1 MQIQLYQVDAF
12 TSEVFSGNPAAVC
25 PLEFWLSDK
34 KMQSIAAENNLSE
47 TAFFV
52 RGENDYEIRWFTPV
66 TEVDLCGH
74 ATLASGFIIFN
85 YLDPTANKIIFQS
98 KSGPLLVH
106 RSENMI
112 RLDFPSQPPRPCV
125 PPKNLIRGLGTQP
138 DEILE
143 SEDFLAVFEN
153 EELIRGLHPDMN
165 LLKGIGLRGVIA
177 TAAATVG
184 GGAVDFV
191 SRCFFPQYGIDE
203 DPVTGSAHC
212 ALTPYWAGRLGKT
225 TLKARQI
232 SNRGGELF
240 CQLQGDRVEISGNA
254 VLYLSGEIQI

>member
-1 MQIQLYQVDAF
+1 MQNPLYQVDAF

-25 PLEFWLSDK
+25 PLESWLDDK
-34 KMQSIAAENNLSE
+34 NMQSIATENNLSE

-52 RGENDYEIRWFTPV
+52 RGECDYEIRWFTPV
-66 TEVDLCGH
+66 AEVDLCGH

-85 YLDPTANKIIFQS
+85 YLNPTANEIIFQS
-98 KSGPLLVH
+98 KSGPLKVH
-106 RSENMI
+106 KSGDMI
-112 RLDFPSQPPRPCV
+112 HLDFPSQPPNPCV
-125 PPKNLIRGLGTQP
+125 PPKNLIRGLGAQP

-143 SEDFLAVFEN
+143 SEDFVVVFAK
-153 EELIRGLHPDMN
+153 EELIRKLHPDMN

-177 TAAATVG
+177 TAAAEDS
-184 GGAVDFV
+184 AVDFV

-232 SNRGGELF
+232 SKRGGELF
-240 CQLQGDRVEISGNA
+240 CQLQGDHVEISGNA
-254 VLYLSGEIQI
+254 VLYLAGEIQI